1 MGPSTVC
8 CMWAEVWQKQYS
20 ADIKVEVWGSHP
32 GLGWFLA
39 LHLVV
44 MWPWTSHLFLVPP
57 SINWSMLVSHI
68 GKWDHACRALFQTE
82 WGLHK
87 QSCSQS
93 LYCNYQ
99 SVIPIIIQFN
109 YHIVVKNLLDLTS
122 VQIHFSHSLLCLS
135 CSPLNKIGFLC
146 IVLLTQV
153 FCGILN
159 FNNYNIKYQKWSLR
173 RMGGKKEEGRLSRIY
188 LKIHLKQ
195 GHF

>member
-1 MGPSTVC
+1 MEWDPPLFVACELRCDRNSIVQTLRSRFGGATQAWVDS
-8 CMWAEVWQKQYS
+8 WLW
-20 ADIKVEVWGSHP
+20 
-32 GLGWFLA
+32 
-39 LHLVV
+39 HLVV

-68 GKWDHACRALFQTE
+68 DKWDHACRALFQTE

-99 SVIPIIIQFN
+99 LVIPIIIQFN
-109 YHIVVKNLLDLTS
+109 YHIVVKNSLDLTS

-135 CSPLNKIGFLC
+135 CFPLNKIGFLC

-153 FCGILN
+153 FCCILN
-159 FNNYNIKYQKWSLR
+159 FNNYNIK
-173 RMGGKKEEGRLSRIY
+173 
-188 LKIHLKQ
+188 
-195 GHF
+195 